1 MELKSLKN
9 YQIISIAAFFM
20 SSLQPILM
28 SSAGFDEEGTR
39 RVLAYGSAILFWLF
53 LAIGIV
59 TQIIMYIKLKG
70 EIKGAPGI
78 FSFFKNSIS
87 AVFDVLCAVS
97 LVANIVLMIKSETD
111 FIGYLAISVFIFSF
125 EMHCVLNGR
134 KFNEI
139 INKIREEKKQ

>member
-70 EIKGAPGI
+70 EIKGAPGH
-78 FSFFKNSIS
+78 FQLFQKQYFRRVRR
-87 AVFDVLCAVS
+87 ALRCVACGEYCA
-97 LVANIVLMIKSETD
+97 
-111 FIGYLAISVFIFSF
+111 Y
-125 EMHCVLNGR
+125 
-134 KFNEI
+134 
-139 INKIREEKKQ
+139 EKAKPTL